1 MTRVVVFTVKL
12 IKIAGV
18 IFGLFIAL
26 MLGMYIYLGGF
37 SSVVVERGEFGPA
50 EIVYSTHLG
59 PYKGIGESWTKFQK
73 QWEAAG
79 ITECDSLALYLDPPG
94 TPETNL
100 RSILACRID
109 ALPAAQKAAAKSK
122 LRHFVIPKSKA
133 VVSSFPYKSGASF
146 VLGPM
151 KVYPAFHKVL
161 DQEKLMPPLG
171 IETYGVMKKIKAIGF
186 VMPIEGD
193 RATYKQLFE
202 SF

>member
-1 MTRVVVFTVKL
+1 MKL
-12 IKIAGV
+12 LKIAGV

-50 EIVYSTHLG
+50 EIVYSTHRG

-73 QWEAAG
+73 QWETAG
-79 ITECDSLALYLDPPG
+79 LTECDSLALYLDPPG
-94 TPETNL
+94 TPEANL

-109 ALPAAQKAAAKSK
+109 ALPAAQKTAVKTK
-122 LRHFVIPKSKA
+122 LKHFNNPKSKA
-133 VVSSFPYKSGASF
+133 VISSFPFKSGASF
-146 VLGPM
+146 VLGPK
-151 KVYPAFHKVL
+151 KVYPEFTKIL
-161 DQEKLMPPLG
+161 EKEKLMPPLG
-171 IETYGVMKKIKAIGF
+171 IETYGVMKTIKSIGF

-193 RATYKQLFE
+193 KAAYKQLFE

>member
-1 MTRVVVFTVKL
+1 MKL

-26 MLGMYIYLGGF
+26 MLGMYAYLGGF

-79 ITECDSLALYLDPPG
+79 LTECDSLALYLDPPG
-94 TPETNL
+94 TPEANL

-109 ALPAAQKAAAKSK
+109 ALPDAQKAAVKAK
-122 LRHFVIPKSKA
+122 LRHFVVPKSKA

-151 KVYPAFHKVL
+151 KVYPAFKKVL
-161 DQEKLMPPLG
+161 EQEKLMPPLG
-171 IETYGVMKKIKAIGF
+171 IEIYGVMKKIKSIGF

-193 RATYKQLFE
+193 RKVYQPLMDAFNP
-202 SF
+202 